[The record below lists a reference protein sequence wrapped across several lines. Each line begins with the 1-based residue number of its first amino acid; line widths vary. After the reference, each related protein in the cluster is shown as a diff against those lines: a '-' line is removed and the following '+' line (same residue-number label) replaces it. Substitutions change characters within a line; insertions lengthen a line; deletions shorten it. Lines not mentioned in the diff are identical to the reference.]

1 MNLFT
6 HSKSQTASF
15 EINGSVFC
23 FGEAFTVTN
32 TSTGSP
38 TSYLWEINGSTIEVI
53 GATTPNP
60 TFLPSDSGTIT
71 LTLNNGSTYSQDF
84 AVIKEIRTLAGPD
97 ISICEGQTVQLLSEV
112 IIFPDNQDVNYSWS
126 PNIYLDDANIAT
138 ATATPLQPVD
148 TNIIIYT
155 LTVSAGNCVPST
167 NNVLIEIN
175 ESPSGIFTVTPS
187 SGIPPLDVIFEF
199 SPDNTNTSHVVVIF
213 DNNGNFIS
221 NESIVNWT
229 FTEEGTYTF
238 TAQLGSNSC
247 VSQNTATVIVSNTLS
262 TNTNDLNDFVTI
274 HPNPLSSKSI
284 LKIEK
289 INYSID
295 IDLIDYSGKVIR
307 KYYNQTQNNIPIER
321 GKLNSGLY
329 CLIIKENQTNKILGQ
344 LKLVVQ

>member
-1 MNLFT
+1 MAKTIFPKT
-6 HSKSQTASF
+6 SSF
-15 EINGSVFC
+15 MD
-23 FGEAFTVTN
+23 
-32 TSTGSP
+32 
-38 TSYLWEINGSTIEVI
+38 L
-53 GATTPNP
+53 
-60 TFLPSDSGTIT
+60 
-71 LTLNNGSTYSQDF
+71 
-84 AVIKEIRTLAGPD
+84 
-97 ISICEGQTVQLLSEV
+97 
-112 IIFPDNQDVNYSWS
+112 IIF
-126 PNIYLDDANIAT
+126 
-138 ATATPLQPVD
+138 
-148 TNIIIYT
+148 
-155 LTVSAGNCVPST
+155 
-167 NNVLIEIN
+167 LIEIN

-199 SPDNTNTSHVVVIF
+199 SPDNTSTSHVVVIF

-262 TNTNDLNDFVTI
+262 SNTNDLNDLVTI

-289 INYSID
+289 LNYSID

-307 KYYNQTQNNIPIER
+307 KYYNQTQNNIPIEK
-321 GKLNSGLY
+321 GSLNSGLY